1 MSDLIAILDTLVD
14 KDGKILVPKI
24 YDEVEPVTPEE
35 KSLYES
41 IDFSMEEYNQDIDSP
56 QLLHDK
62 KVMYRVLDILMN
74 GWLL

>member
-14 KDGKILVPKI
+14 KDGKILVPGI

-35 KSLYES
+35 QALYAS
-41 IDFSMEEYNQDIDSP
+41 IDFNVEECNQEIKSP

-62 KVMYRVLDILMN
+62 KVLYRVQAFSSSY
-74 GWLL
+74 